1 MKVISVCN
9 HKGGCAK
16 TTTVVNIAAEL
27 VNLGYRVLIIDNDYQ
42 ANLTTSVGF
51 KQDNES
57 LVNCL
62 RGKKS
67 LRKTI
72 KKCATLD
79 GLDIIPNNSEVSN
92 YDLALIKMKNC
103 KRILN
108 NLIEEENLKDDYDF
122 ILIDCPPSQSITTI
136 NALVASDSIIIPM
149 EPSLFNMQGLK
160 NILKTVNLIQKTFNK
175 KLRIEGILLT
185 RVDSRTKL
193 SESFRK
199 EIKEFYPYKVF
210 DTEIHQSSIIVKSQ
224 INGLPVSMYDPR
236 CKSTKEYRSITNEIL
251 NMDITKKVN
260 SISPIRS
267 KKNIK
272 SKVAKVV

>member
-27 VNLGYRVLIIDNDYQ
+27 VNSGYRVLIIDNDYQ
-42 ANLTTSVGF
+42 ANLTTSIGF
-51 KQDNES
+51 KPDKES

-67 LRKTI
+67 LRKTV

-92 YDLALIKMKNC
+92 ADLALIKMRNC
-103 KRILN
+103 KRILKK
-108 NLIEEENLKDDYDF
+108 LIEEEKLKEEFDF

-160 NILKTVNLIQKTFNK
+160 NLSKTIKLIQKTFNK
-175 KLRIEGILLT
+175 KLKVEGILLT

-193 SESFRK
+193 SENFRK
-199 EIKEFYPYKVF
+199 EIKESYSYRVF
-210 DTEIHQSSIIVKSQ
+210 ETEIHQSSIIVKSQ
-224 INGLPVSMYDPR
+224 TNGLPVSMYDPK
-236 CKSTKEYRSITNEIL
+236 CKSAQEYRSVTDEIL
-251 NMDITKKVN
+251 NTSFTKK
-260 SISPIRS
+260 ISTVSTIKS
-267 KKNIK
+267 KKN
-272 SKVAKVV
+272 SEVAKIC

>member
-27 VNLGYRVLIIDNDYQ
+27 VNSGYRVLIIDNDYQ

-51 KQDNES
+51 KPDKES

-79 GLDIIPNNSEVSN
+79 GLDIIPNNSEGGN
-92 YDLALIKMKNC
+92 ADLALIKMKNC
-103 KRILN
+103 KRILKK
-108 NLIEEENLKDDYDF
+108 LIEEENLKDDYDF

-160 NILKTVNLIQKTFNK
+160 NLSKTIKLIQKTFNK
-175 KLRIEGILLT
+175 KLKVEGIFLT

-193 SESFRK
+193 SENFRK
-199 EIKEFYPYKVF
+199 EIKESYSYKVF
-210 DTEIHQSSIIVKSQ
+210 ETEIHQSSIIVKSQ
-224 INGLPVSMYDPR
+224 TNGLPVSMYDPR
-236 CKSTKEYRSITNEIL
+236 CKSTKEYRSVTDEIL
-251 NMDITKKVN
+251 NKSFTKK
-260 SISPIRS
+260 ISTVSTIRS
-267 KKNIK
+267 KKN
-272 SKVAKVV
+272 SEVAKIS

>member
-79 GLDIIPNNSEVSN
+79 GLDIIPNNSEVNN

>member
-27 VNLGYRVLIIDNDYQ
+27 INSGYKVLMIDNDYQ

-51 KQDNES
+51 KTDKES

-72 KKCATLD
+72 KNCTILE
-79 GLDIIPNNSEVSN
+79 GLDIIPNNSEIGN
-92 YDLALIKMKNC
+92 ADLSLIKIKNC
-103 KRILN
+103 KRILSKM
-108 NLIEEENLKDDYDF
+108 IEDENLKDDYDF
-122 ILIDCPPSQSITTI
+122 ILIDCPPSQSITTV
-136 NALVASDSIIIPM
+136 NALVASDSVIIPM

-160 NILKTVNLIQKTFNK
+160 NLSKTIKMIQKTFNK
-175 KLRIEGILLT
+175 KLKVEGILLT

-199 EIKEFYPYKVF
+199 EIKEFYSYKVF

-224 INGLPVSMYDPR
+224 TNGLPVSLYDPR
-236 CKSTKEYRSITNEIL
+236 CKSTKEYRSVTDEIL
-251 NMDITKKVN
+251 NTSITKKVT
-260 SISPIRS
+260 
-267 KKNIK
+267 
-272 SKVAKVV
+272 

>member
-27 VNLGYRVLIIDNDYQ
+27 VNSGYRVLIIDNDYQ

-51 KQDNES
+51 KPDKES

-79 GLDIIPNNSEVSN
+79 GLDIIPNNSEGGN
-92 YDLALIKMKNC
+92 ADLALIKMKNC
-103 KRILN
+103 KRILRK
-108 NLIEEENLKDDYDF
+108 LIEEENLKDDYDF

-160 NILKTVNLIQKTFNK
+160 NLSKTIKLIQKTFNK
-175 KLRIEGILLT
+175 KLKVEGILLT

-193 SESFRK
+193 SENFRK
-199 EIKEFYPYKVF
+199 EIKESYSYKVF
-210 DTEIHQSSIIVKSQ
+210 ETEIHQSSIIVKSQ
-224 INGLPVSMYDPR
+224 TNGLPVSMYDPR
-236 CKSTKEYRSITNEIL
+236 CKSTKEYRSVTDEIL
-251 NMDITKKVN
+251 NKSFTKK
-260 SISPIRS
+260 ISTVSTIKS
-267 KKNIK
+267 KKNSEVDKIC
-272 SKVAKVV
+272 

>member
-175 KLRIEGILLT
+175 KLKIEGILLT

-251 NMDITKKVN
+251 NMDITENVN
-260 SISPIRS
+260 SIFPIRS

>member
-27 VNLGYRVLIIDNDYQ
+27 VNSGYRVLIIDNDYQ

-51 KQDNES
+51 KPDKES

-92 YDLALIKMKNC
+92 ADLALIKMRNC
-103 KRILN
+103 KRILSK
-108 NLIEEENLKDDYDF
+108 LIEEENLKDDYDF

-160 NILKTVNLIQKTFNK
+160 NLSKTIKLIQKTFNK
-175 KLRIEGILLT
+175 KLKVEGILLT

-193 SESFRK
+193 SENFRK
-199 EIKEFYPYKVF
+199 EIKESYSYKVF
-210 DTEIHQSSIIVKSQ
+210 ETEIHQSSIIVKSQ
-224 INGLPVSMYDPR
+224 TNGLPVSMYDPK
-236 CKSTKEYRSITNEIL
+236 CKSTKEYRSVTDEIL
-251 NMDITKKVN
+251 NASFTKK
-260 SISPIRS
+260 ISTVSTIRS
-267 KKNIK
+267 KKNIN
-272 SKVAKVV
+272 SEVPKVG

>member
-27 VNLGYRVLIIDNDYQ
+27 VNSGYRVLIIDNDYQ

-51 KQDNES
+51 KPDKES

-79 GLDIIPNNSEVSN
+79 GLDIIPNNSEGGN
-92 YDLALIKMKNC
+92 ADLALIKMKNC
-103 KRILN
+103 KRILRK
-108 NLIEEENLKDDYDF
+108 LIEEENLKDDYDF

-160 NILKTVNLIQKTFNK
+160 NLSKTIKLIQKTFNK
-175 KLRIEGILLT
+175 KLKVEGILLT

-193 SESFRK
+193 SENFRK
-199 EIKEFYPYKVF
+199 EIKESYSYKVF
-210 DTEIHQSSIIVKSQ
+210 ETEIHQSSIIVKSQ
-224 INGLPVSMYDPR
+224 TNGLPVSMYDPR
-236 CKSTKEYRSITNEIL
+236 CKSTKEYRSVTDEIL
-251 NMDITKKVN
+251 NKSFTKK
-260 SISPIRS
+260 ISTVSTIKS
-267 KKNIK
+267 KKN
-272 SKVAKVV
+272 SEVAKIS

>member
-27 VNLGYRVLIIDNDYQ
+27 INSGYKVLMIDNDYQ

-51 KQDNES
+51 KTDKES

-72 KKCATLD
+72 KNCTILE
-79 GLDIIPNNSEVSN
+79 GLDIIPNNSEIGN
-92 YDLALIKMKNC
+92 ADLSLIKIKNC
-103 KRILN
+103 KRILSKM
-108 NLIEEENLKDDYDF
+108 IEDENLKDDYDF
-122 ILIDCPPSQSITTI
+122 ILIDCPPSQSITTV

-160 NILKTVNLIQKTFNK
+160 NLSKTIKMIQKTFNK
-175 KLRIEGILLT
+175 KLKVEGILLT

-199 EIKEFYPYKVF
+199 EIKEFYSYKVF

-224 INGLPVSMYDPR
+224 TNGLPVSLYDPR
-236 CKSTKEYRSITNEIL
+236 CKSTKEYRSVTDEIL
-251 NMDITKKVN
+251 NTSITKKVTG
-260 SISPIRS
+260 ISTIKS
-267 KKNIK
+267 KKNIN
-272 SKVAKVV
+272 SEIPKVG

>member
-27 VNLGYRVLIIDNDYQ
+27 VNSGYRVLIIDNDYQ

-51 KQDNES
+51 KPDKES

-92 YDLALIKMKNC
+92 ADLALIKMRNC
-103 KRILN
+103 KRILSK
-108 NLIEEENLKDDYDF
+108 LIEEENLKDDYDF

-160 NILKTVNLIQKTFNK
+160 NLSKTIKLIQKTFNK
-175 KLRIEGILLT
+175 KLKVEGILLT

-193 SESFRK
+193 SENFRK
-199 EIKEFYPYKVF
+199 EIKESYSYKVF
-210 DTEIHQSSIIVKSQ
+210 ETEIHQSIIIVKSQ
-224 INGLPVSMYDPR
+224 TNGLPVSMYDPK
-236 CKSTKEYRSITNEIL
+236 CKSTKEYRSVTDEIL
-251 NMDITKKVN
+251 NASFTKK
-260 SISPIRS
+260 ISTVSTIRS
-267 KKNIK
+267 KKNIN
-272 SKVAKVV
+272 SEVPKVG

>member
-1 MKVISVCN
+1 MKIISVCN

-27 VNLGYRVLIIDNDYQ
+27 VNSGYRVLIIDNDYQ
-42 ANLTTSVGF
+42 ANLTTSIGF
-51 KQDNES
+51 KPDKES
-57 LVNCL
+57 IVNCL

-92 YDLALIKMKNC
+92 CDLALIKMKNC
-103 KRILN
+103 KRILS

-136 NALVASDSIIIPM
+136 NALVASDSILIPM

-160 NILKTVNLIQKTFNK
+160 NLSNTIKLIQKTFNK
-175 KLRIEGILLT
+175 KLKVEGVLLT

-199 EIKEFYPYKVF
+199 EIKELYPYKIF

-236 CKSTKEYRSITNEIL
+236 CKSTKEYRSVTNEIL
-251 NMDITKKVN
+251 NIGITKKVN
-260 SISPIRS
+260 NVSIIRS
-267 KKNIK
+267 KNNIK
-272 SKVAKVV
+272 SEVAKVG

>member
-27 VNLGYRVLIIDNDYQ
+27 VNSGYRVLIIDNDYQ

-51 KQDNES
+51 KPDKES

-79 GLDIIPNNSEVSN
+79 GLDIIPNNSEGGN
-92 YDLALIKMKNC
+92 ADLALIKMKNC
-103 KRILN
+103 KRILRK
-108 NLIEEENLKDDYDF
+108 LIEEENLKDDYDF

-160 NILKTVNLIQKTFNK
+160 NLSKTIKLIQKTFNK
-175 KLRIEGILLT
+175 KLKVEGILLT

-193 SESFRK
+193 SENFRK
-199 EIKEFYPYKVF
+199 EIKESYSYKVF
-210 DTEIHQSSIIVKSQ
+210 ETEIHQSSIIVKSQ
-224 INGLPVSMYDPR
+224 TNGLPVSMYDPR
-236 CKSTKEYRSITNEIL
+236 CKSTKEYRSVTDEIL
-251 NMDITKKVN
+251 NKSFTKK
-260 SISPIRS
+260 ISTVSTIKS
-267 KKNIK
+267 KKN
-272 SKVAKVV
+272 SEVAKIC

>member
-27 VNLGYRVLIIDNDYQ
+27 VNSGYRVLIIDNDYQ
-42 ANLTTSVGF
+42 ANLTTSIGF
-51 KQDNES
+51 KPDKES

-92 YDLALIKMKNC
+92 ADLALIKMRNC
-103 KRILN
+103 KRILKK
-108 NLIEEENLKDDYDF
+108 LIEEENLKDDYDF

-160 NILKTVNLIQKTFNK
+160 NLSKTIKLIQKTFNK
-175 KLRIEGILLT
+175 KLKVEGILLT

-193 SESFRK
+193 SENFRK
-199 EIKEFYPYKVF
+199 EIKESYSYRVF
-210 DTEIHQSSIIVKSQ
+210 ETEIHLSSIIVKSQ
-224 INGLPVSMYDPR
+224 TNGLPVSMYDPR
-236 CKSTKEYRSITNEIL
+236 CKSAQEYRGVTDEIL
-251 NMDITKKVN
+251 NKSFTKK
-260 SISPIRS
+260 ISTVSTIKS
-267 KKNIK
+267 KKN
-272 SKVAKVV
+272 SEVAKIC

>member
-175 KLRIEGILLT
+175 KLKIEGILLT

-251 NMDITKKVN
+251 NNRNTY
-260 SISPIRS
+260 SISRINS
-267 KKNIK
+267 KSIINKE
-272 SKVAKVV
+272 VVKAG

>member
-1 MKVISVCN
+1 MKVISECN

-27 VNLGYRVLIIDNDYQ
+27 VNSGYRVLIIDNDYQ
-42 ANLTTSVGF
+42 ANLTTSIGF
-51 KQDNES
+51 KPDKES

-92 YDLALIKMKNC
+92 ADLALIKMRNC
-103 KRILN
+103 KRILKK
-108 NLIEEENLKDDYDF
+108 LIEEENLKDDYDF

-149 EPSLFNMQGLK
+149 EPTLLNMQGLK
-160 NILKTVNLIQKTFNK
+160 NLSKTIKLIQKTFNK
-175 KLRIEGILLT
+175 KLKVEGILLT

-193 SESFRK
+193 SENFRK
-199 EIKEFYPYKVF
+199 EIKESYSYRVF
-210 DTEIHQSSIIVKSQ
+210 ETEIHQSSIIVKSQ
-224 INGLPVSMYDPR
+224 TNGLPVSMYDPR
-236 CKSTKEYRSITNEIL
+236 CKSAQEYRGVTDEIL
-251 NMDITKKVN
+251 NTSFTKK
-260 SISPIRS
+260 ISTVSTIKS
-267 KKNIK
+267 KKN
-272 SKVAKVV
+272 SEVAKIC

>member
-27 VNLGYRVLIIDNDYQ
+27 VNSGYRVLIIDNDYQ

-51 KQDNES
+51 KPDKES

-92 YDLALIKMKNC
+92 VDLALIKMRNC
-103 KRILN
+103 KRILRK
-108 NLIEEENLKDDYDF
+108 LIEEENLKDDYDF

-160 NILKTVNLIQKTFNK
+160 NLSKTIKLIQKTFNK
-175 KLRIEGILLT
+175 KLKVEGILLT

-193 SESFRK
+193 SENFRK
-199 EIKEFYPYKVF
+199 EIKESYSYKVF
-210 DTEIHQSSIIVKSQ
+210 ETEIHQSSIIVKSQ
-224 INGLPVSMYDPR
+224 TNGLPVSMYDPK
-236 CKSTKEYRSITNEIL
+236 CKSTKEYRSVTDEIL
-251 NMDITKKVN
+251 NASFTKK
-260 SISPIRS
+260 ISTVSTIRS
-267 KKNIK
+267 KKNIN
-272 SKVAKVV
+272 SEVPKVG

>member
-27 VNLGYRVLIIDNDYQ
+27 VNSGYRVLIIDNDYQ

-51 KQDNES
+51 KPDKES

-92 YDLALIKMKNC
+92 ADLALIKMRNC
-103 KRILN
+103 KRILSK
-108 NLIEEENLKDDYDF
+108 LIEEENLKDDYDF

-136 NALVASDSIIIPM
+136 NALVASDSLIIPM

-160 NILKTVNLIQKTFNK
+160 NLSKTIKLIQKTFNK
-175 KLRIEGILLT
+175 KLKVEGILLT

-193 SESFRK
+193 SENFRK
-199 EIKEFYPYKVF
+199 EIKESYSYKVF
-210 DTEIHQSSIIVKSQ
+210 ETEIHQSSIIVKSQ
-224 INGLPVSMYDPR
+224 TNGLPVSMYDPK
-236 CKSTKEYRSITNEIL
+236 CKSTKEYRSVTDEIL
-251 NMDITKKVN
+251 NASFTKK
-260 SISPIRS
+260 ISTVSTIRS
-267 KKNIK
+267 KKNIN
-272 SKVAKVV
+272 SEVPKVG

>member
-27 VNLGYRVLIIDNDYQ
+27 VNSGYRVLIIDNDYQ

-51 KQDNES
+51 KPDKES

-79 GLDIIPNNSEVSN
+79 GLDIIPNNSEGGN
-92 YDLALIKMKNC
+92 ADLALIKMKNC
-103 KRILN
+103 KRILRK
-108 NLIEEENLKDDYDF
+108 LIEEENLKDDYDF
-122 ILIDCPPSQSITTI
+122 VLIDCPPSQSITTI

-160 NILKTVNLIQKTFNK
+160 NLSKTIKLIQKTFNK
-175 KLRIEGILLT
+175 KLKVEGILLT

-193 SESFRK
+193 SENFRK
-199 EIKEFYPYKVF
+199 EIKESYSYKVF
-210 DTEIHQSSIIVKSQ
+210 ETEIHQSSIIVKSQ
-224 INGLPVSMYDPR
+224 TNGLPVSMYDPR
-236 CKSTKEYRSITNEIL
+236 CKSTKEYRSVTDEIL
-251 NMDITKKVN
+251 NKSFTKK
-260 SISPIRS
+260 ISTVSTIRS
-267 KKNIK
+267 KKN
-272 SKVAKVV
+272 SEVAKIS

>member
-1 MKVISVCN
+1 MKIISVCN

-27 VNLGYRVLIIDNDYQ
+27 VNSGYRVLIIDNDYQ

-51 KQDNES
+51 KPDKES

-62 RGKKS
+62 RGNKS

-92 YDLALIKMKNC
+92 CDLALIKMKNC
-103 KRILN
+103 KRILS

-160 NILKTVNLIQKTFNK
+160 ILSKTIKLIQKTFNK
-175 KLRIEGILLT
+175 KLKVEGILLT

-199 EIKEFYPYKVF
+199 EIKGLYQYKVF

-236 CKSTKEYRSITNEIL
+236 CKSAKEYRGVADEIL
-251 NMDITKKVN
+251 NTNINSKVSN
-260 SISPIRS
+260 ISPIRS
-267 KKNIK
+267 KKDIDSRI
-272 SKVAKVV
+272 SKVC

>member
-16 TTTVVNIAAEL
+16 TTTVVNIASEL
-27 VNLGYRVLIIDNDYQ
+27 INSGYKVLMIDNDYQ

-51 KQDNES
+51 KTDKES

-72 KKCATLD
+72 KNCTILE
-79 GLDIIPNNSEVSN
+79 GLDIIPNNSEIGN
-92 YDLALIKMKNC
+92 ADLSLIKIKNC
-103 KRILN
+103 KRILSKM
-108 NLIEEENLKDDYDF
+108 IEDENLKDDYDF
-122 ILIDCPPSQSITTI
+122 ILIDCPPSQSITTV
-136 NALVASDSIIIPM
+136 NALVASDSVIIPM

-160 NILKTVNLIQKTFNK
+160 NLSKTINMIQKTFNK
-175 KLRIEGILLT
+175 KLKVEGILLT

-199 EIKEFYPYKVF
+199 EIKEFYSYKVF

-224 INGLPVSMYDPR
+224 TNGLPVSLYDPR
-236 CKSTKEYRSITNEIL
+236 CKSTKEYRSVTDEIL
-251 NMDITKKVN
+251 NTSITKKVT
-260 SISPIRS
+260 SISTIKS
-267 KKNIK
+267 KKNIN
-272 SKVAKVV
+272 SEIPKVG

>member
-27 VNLGYRVLIIDNDYQ
+27 VNSGYRVLIIDNDYQ

-51 KQDNES
+51 KPDKES

-79 GLDIIPNNSEVSN
+79 GLDIIPNNSEGGN
-92 YDLALIKMKNC
+92 ADLALIKMKNC
-103 KRILN
+103 KRILKK
-108 NLIEEENLKDDYDF
+108 LIEEENLKDDYDF

-160 NILKTVNLIQKTFNK
+160 NLSKTIKLIQKTFKK
-175 KLRIEGILLT
+175 KLKVEGILLT

-193 SESFRK
+193 SENFRK
-199 EIKEFYPYKVF
+199 EIKESYSYKVF
-210 DTEIHQSSIIVKSQ
+210 ETEIHQSSIIVKSQ
-224 INGLPVSMYDPR
+224 TNGLPVSMYDPR
-236 CKSTKEYRSITNEIL
+236 CKSTKEYRSVTDEIL
-251 NMDITKKVN
+251 NKSFTKK
-260 SISPIRS
+260 ISTVSTIRS
-267 KKNIK
+267 KKN
-272 SKVAKVV
+272 SEVAKIC

>member
-1 MKVISVCN
+1 MKIISVCN

-27 VNLGYRVLIIDNDYQ
+27 VNSGYRVLIIDNDYQ

-51 KQDNES
+51 KPDKES

-72 KKCATLD
+72 KKCTILD

-92 YDLALIKMKNC
+92 CDLALIKMKNC
-103 KRILN
+103 KRILS

-122 ILIDCPPSQSITTI
+122 IVIDCPPSQSITTI

-160 NILKTVNLIQKTFNK
+160 NISKTIKLIQKTFNK
-175 KLRIEGILLT
+175 KLKVEGILLT

-199 EIKEFYPYKVF
+199 EIKELYSYKVF

-236 CKSTKEYRSITNEIL
+236 CKSTKEYRSVTNEIL
-251 NMDITKKVN
+251 NIGITKKVN
-260 SISPIRS
+260 SVSTIRS
-267 KKNIK
+267 KKSIN
-272 SKVAKVV
+272 SEVAKVG

>member
-27 VNLGYRVLIIDNDYQ
+27 VNSGYRVLIIDNDYQ

-51 KQDNES
+51 KPDNES
-57 LVNCL
+57 LINCL

-67 LRKTI
+67 LRKSI
-72 KKCATLD
+72 KKCSTLD

-92 YDLALIKMKNC
+92 ADLALIKMRNC

-108 NLIEEENLKDDYDF
+108 RLIEEENLKDDYDF
-122 ILIDCPPSQSITTI
+122 ILIDCPPTQSITTI
-136 NALVASDSIIIPM
+136 NALVASDSVIIPM

-160 NILKTVNLIQKTFNK
+160 NLSRTIKLTQKTFNK
-175 KLRIEGILLT
+175 KLKVEGILLT

-193 SESFRK
+193 SENFRK
-199 EIKEFYPYKVF
+199 EIKESYSYRVF
-210 DTEIHQSSIIVKSQ
+210 ETEIHQSSVIVKSQ
-224 INGLPVSMYDPR
+224 TSGLPVSMYDPKS
-236 CKSTKEYRSITNEIL
+236 KSTKEYRSVTDEIL
-251 NMDITKKVN
+251 NTAFTKNV
-260 SISPIRS
+260 SPVASIRS
-267 KKNIK
+267 RKSIDKEV
-272 SKVAKVV
+272 SKVG

>member
-27 VNLGYRVLIIDNDYQ
+27 VNLGYKVLIIDNDYQ

-175 KLRIEGILLT
+175 KLKIEGILLT

-251 NMDITKKVN
+251 NMDITKVN

>member
-27 VNLGYRVLIIDNDYQ
+27 VNSGYRVLIIDNDYQ

-51 KQDNES
+51 KPDKES

-79 GLDIIPNNSEVSN
+79 GLDIIPNNSEGGN
-92 YDLALIKMKNC
+92 ADLALIKMKNC
-103 KRILN
+103 KRILRK
-108 NLIEEENLKDDYDF
+108 LIEEENLKDDYDF

-160 NILKTVNLIQKTFNK
+160 NLSKTIKLIQKTFNK
-175 KLRIEGILLT
+175 KLKVEGILLT

-193 SESFRK
+193 SENFRK
-199 EIKEFYPYKVF
+199 EIKESYSYKVF
-210 DTEIHQSSIIVKSQ
+210 ETEIHQSSIIVKSQ
-224 INGLPVSMYDPR
+224 TNGLPVSMYDPR
-236 CKSTKEYRSITNEIL
+236 CKSTKEYRSVTDEIL
-251 NMDITKKVN
+251 NKSFTKK
-260 SISPIRS
+260 ISTVSTIRS
-267 KKNIK
+267 KKN
-272 SKVAKVV
+272 SEVAKIC

>member
-27 VNLGYRVLIIDNDYQ
+27 INSGYKVLMIDNDYQ

-51 KQDNES
+51 KTDKES

-72 KKCATLD
+72 KNCTILE
-79 GLDIIPNNSEVSN
+79 GLDIIPNNSEIGN
-92 YDLALIKMKNC
+92 ADLSLIKIKTC
-103 KRILN
+103 KRILRKM
-108 NLIEEENLKDDYDF
+108 IEDENLKDDYDF
-122 ILIDCPPSQSITTI
+122 ILIDCPPSQSITTV
-136 NALVASDSIIIPM
+136 NALVASDSVIIPM

-160 NILKTVNLIQKTFNK
+160 NLSKTIKMIQKTFNK
-175 KLRIEGILLT
+175 KLKVEGILLT

-199 EIKEFYPYKVF
+199 EIKEFYSYKVF

-224 INGLPVSMYDPR
+224 TNGLPVSLYDPR
-236 CKSTKEYRSITNEIL
+236 CKSTKEYRSVTDEIL
-251 NMDITKKVN
+251 NTSITKKVT
-260 SISPIRS
+260 SISTIKS
-267 KKNIK
+267 KKNIN
-272 SKVAKVV
+272 SEIPKVG

>member
-27 VNLGYRVLIIDNDYQ
+27 INSGYKVLMIDNDYQ

-51 KQDNES
+51 KTDKES

-72 KKCATLD
+72 KNCAILE
-79 GLDIIPNNSEVSN
+79 GLDIIPNNSEIGN
-92 YDLALIKMKNC
+92 ADLALIKIKNS
-103 KRILN
+103 KRILSKM
-108 NLIEEENLKDDYDF
+108 IEDENLKDDYDF

-136 NALVASDSIIIPM
+136 NALVASDSVIIPM

-160 NILKTVNLIQKTFNK
+160 NLSKTIKMIQKTFNK
-175 KLRIEGILLT
+175 KLKVEGILLT

-199 EIKEFYPYKVF
+199 EIKEFYSYKVF

-224 INGLPVSMYDPR
+224 TNGLPVSLYDPR
-236 CKSTKEYRSITNEIL
+236 CKSTKEYRSVTDEIL
-251 NMDITKKVN
+251 NTSITKKIT
-260 SISPIRS
+260 SIATIKS
-267 KKNIK
+267 KKNIN
-272 SKVAKVV
+272 SEIPKVG

>member
-27 VNLGYRVLIIDNDYQ
+27 VNSGYRVLIIDNDYQ

-51 KQDNES
+51 KPDKES

-79 GLDIIPNNSEVSN
+79 GLDIIPNNSEGGN
-92 YDLALIKMKNC
+92 ADLALIKMKNC
-103 KRILN
+103 KRILRK
-108 NLIEEENLKDDYDF
+108 LIEEENLKDDYDF

-160 NILKTVNLIQKTFNK
+160 NLSKTIKLIQKTFNK
-175 KLRIEGILLT
+175 KLKVEGILLT

-193 SESFRK
+193 SENFRK
-199 EIKEFYPYKVF
+199 EIKESYSY
-210 DTEIHQSSIIVKSQ
+210 
-224 INGLPVSMYDPR
+224 
-236 CKSTKEYRSITNEIL
+236 
-251 NMDITKKVN
+251 
-260 SISPIRS
+260 
-267 KKNIK
+267 
-272 SKVAKVV
+272 

>member
-1 MKVISVCN
+1 MKIISVCN

-16 TTTVVNIAAEL
+16 TTSVVNIAAEL
-27 VNLGYRVLIIDNDYQ
+27 VNSGYRVLIIDNDYQ
-42 ANLTTSVGF
+42 ANLTTSIGF
-51 KQDNES
+51 KPDNES
-57 LVNCL
+57 LLNCL
-62 RGKKS
+62 KGKKS

-72 KKCATLD
+72 KKCTILD
-79 GLDIIPNNSEVSN
+79 GLDIIPNNSEGSN
-92 YDLALIKMKNC
+92 SDLSLIKMKNC
-103 KRILN
+103 KRILSK
-108 NLIEEENLKDDYDF
+108 LIEEENLKDDYDF

-160 NILKTVNLIQKTFNK
+160 NISKTIKLIQKTFNK
-175 KLRIEGILLT
+175 KLKVEGILLT

-199 EIKEFYPYKVF
+199 EIKELYPYKIF

-224 INGLPVSMYDPR
+224 TNGLPVSMYDPR
-236 CKSTKEYRSITNEIL
+236 CKSTKEYRSVTDEIL
-251 NMDITKKVN
+251 NIGITKKVN
-260 SISPIRS
+260 SVSTIRS

-272 SKVAKVV
+272 SEVAKVC

>member
-27 VNLGYRVLIIDNDYQ
+27 VKSGYRVLIIDNDYQ

-51 KQDNES
+51 KPDKES

-92 YDLALIKMKNC
+92 ADLALIKMRNC
-103 KRILN
+103 KRILSK
-108 NLIEEENLKDDYDF
+108 LIEEENLKDDYDF

-160 NILKTVNLIQKTFNK
+160 NLSKTIKLIQKTFNK
-175 KLRIEGILLT
+175 KLKVEGILLT

-193 SESFRK
+193 SENFRK
-199 EIKEFYPYKVF
+199 EIKESYSYKVF
-210 DTEIHQSSIIVKSQ
+210 ETEIHQSSIIVKSQ
-224 INGLPVSMYDPR
+224 TNGLPVSMYDPK
-236 CKSTKEYRSITNEIL
+236 CKSTKEYRSVTDEIL
-251 NMDITKKVN
+251 NASFTKK
-260 SISPIRS
+260 ISTVSTIRS
-267 KKNIK
+267 KKNIN
-272 SKVAKVV
+272 SEVPKVG

>member
-175 KLRIEGILLT
+175 KLKIEGILLT

-251 NMDITKKVN
+251 NNRNIY
-260 SISPIRS
+260 SISRINS
-267 KKNIK
+267 KSIINKE
-272 SKVAKVV
+272 VVKAG

>member
-27 VNLGYRVLIIDNDYQ
+27 VNSGYRVLIIDNDYQ

-51 KQDNES
+51 KPDKES

-72 KKCATLD
+72 KKCATID
-79 GLDIIPNNSEVSN
+79 GLDIIPNNSEGGN
-92 YDLALIKMKNC
+92 ADLALIKMKNC
-103 KRILN
+103 KRILRK
-108 NLIEEENLKDDYDF
+108 LIEEENLKDDYDF
-122 ILIDCPPSQSITTI
+122 ILIDCPPSKSITTI

-160 NILKTVNLIQKTFNK
+160 NLSKTIKLIQKTFNK
-175 KLRIEGILLT
+175 KLKVEGILLT

-193 SESFRK
+193 SENFRK
-199 EIKEFYPYKVF
+199 EIKESYSYKVF
-210 DTEIHQSSIIVKSQ
+210 ETEIHQSSIIVKSQ
-224 INGLPVSMYDPR
+224 TNGLPVSMYDPR
-236 CKSTKEYRSITNEIL
+236 CKSTKEYRSVTDEIL
-251 NMDITKKVN
+251 NKSFTKK
-260 SISPIRS
+260 ISTVSTIRS
-267 KKNIK
+267 KKN
-272 SKVAKVV
+272 SEVAKIS

>member
-27 VNLGYRVLIIDNDYQ
+27 VNSGYRVLIIDNDYQ

-51 KQDNES
+51 KPDKES

-92 YDLALIKMKNC
+92 ADLALIKMRNC
-103 KRILN
+103 KRILSK
-108 NLIEEENLKDDYDF
+108 LIEEENLKDDYDF

-160 NILKTVNLIQKTFNK
+160 NLSKTIKLIQKTFNK
-175 KLRIEGILLT
+175 KLKVEGILLT

-193 SESFRK
+193 SENFRK
-199 EIKEFYPYKVF
+199 EIKESYSYKVF
-210 DTEIHQSSIIVKSQ
+210 ETEIHPSSIIVKSQ
-224 INGLPVSMYDPR
+224 TNGLPVSMYDPK
-236 CKSTKEYRSITNEIL
+236 CKSTKEYRSVTDEIL
-251 NMDITKKVN
+251 NASFTKK
-260 SISPIRS
+260 ISTVSTIRS
-267 KKNIK
+267 KKNIN
-272 SKVAKVV
+272 SEVPKVG

>member
-251 NMDITKKVN
+251 NMDITENVN

>member
-27 VNLGYRVLIIDNDYQ
+27 VNSGYRVLIIDNDYQ

-51 KQDNES
+51 KPDKES

-79 GLDIIPNNSEVSN
+79 GLDIIPNNSEGGN
-92 YDLALIKMKNC
+92 ADLALIKMKNC
-103 KRILN
+103 KRILKK
-108 NLIEEENLKDDYDF
+108 LIEEENLKDDYDF

-160 NILKTVNLIQKTFNK
+160 NLSKTIKLIQKTFNK
-175 KLRIEGILLT
+175 KLKVEGILLT

-193 SESFRK
+193 SENFRK
-199 EIKEFYPYKVF
+199 EIKESYSYKVF
-210 DTEIHQSSIIVKSQ
+210 ETEIHQSSIIVKSQ
-224 INGLPVSMYDPR
+224 TNGLPVSMYDPR
-236 CKSTKEYRSITNEIL
+236 CKSTKEYRSVTDEIL
-251 NMDITKKVN
+251 NKSFTKK
-260 SISPIRS
+260 ISTVSTIRS
-267 KKNIK
+267 KKN
-272 SKVAKVV
+272 SEVAKIS

>member
-1 MKVISVCN
+1 MKIISVCN
-9 HKGGCAK
+9 QKGGCAK

-27 VNLGYRVLIIDNDYQ
+27 VNLGYKVLVIDNDYQ

-51 KQDNES
+51 KPDKES

-79 GLDIIPNNSEVSN
+79 GLDIIPNNSEGGN
-92 YDLALIKMKNC
+92 ADLALIKMKNC
-103 KRILN
+103 KRILKK
-108 NLIEEENLKDDYDF
+108 LIEEENLKDDYDF

-160 NILKTVNLIQKTFNK
+160 NLSKTIKLIQKTFNK
-175 KLRIEGILLT
+175 KLKVEGILLT

-193 SESFRK
+193 SENFRK
-199 EIKEFYPYKVF
+199 EIKESYSYKVF
-210 DTEIHQSSIIVKSQ
+210 ETEIHQSIVAYPLLSHGSAYHQ
-224 INGLPVSMYDPR
+224 LLSL
-236 CKSTKEYRSITNEIL
+236 RSLHN
-251 NMDITKKVN
+251 
-260 SISPIRS
+260 RS
-267 KKNIK
+267 NRE
-272 SKVAKVV
+272 